1 MSELRIEKDAKLVKL
16 IAAQAR
22 GERVETDK
30 VEEAGKII
38 EELTK
43 DFNPNNR
50 YQIAQLMAYSLT
62 DLQKGETN
70 W

>member
-1 MSELRIEKDAKLVKL
+1 MSDIRIEKDAKLVKL

-22 GERVETDK
+22 GENIESDK
-30 VEEAGKII
+30 AEEAGKII
-38 EELTK
+38 NELLT
-43 DFNPNNR
+43 DFTPHNR

-62 DLQKGETN
+62 DMQKGDTN